1 MPLQAQGH
9 APAGWWPFNEQ
20 DDTLRVAAGN
30 AGINDWSPLS
40 RKLLNVEIA
49 MDDIAKILDDQ
60 VFSYGGWKLNNQL
73 F

>member
-1 MPLQAQGH
+1 LH
-9 APAGWWPFNEQ
+9 SFIKLE
-20 DDTLRVAAGN
+20 DTLRVAAGN
-30 AGINDWSPLS
+30 ADINDWSPLS

-49 MDDIAKILDDQ
+49 MDDIATILDDQ